1 MTDWNEKIAISQWLQ
16 FKSSAEHYEMLQD
29 NAERGT
35 HPHAP
40 YWAIHWRSLAQD
52 KRRQM
57 DLILDNMPTRE
68 KRMARAA

>member
-1 MTDWNEKIAISQWLQ
+1 MADLDEKIAISQWLQ

-35 HPHAP
+35 HPDAP
-40 YWAIHWRSLAQD
+40 YFAIHWRSLAQH

-57 DLILDNMPTRE
+57 KLILDNMPTRE
-68 KRMARAA
+68 QRMARAA